1 VSRLRFVA
9 CIGGAD
15 VGVGWNTAAVINEMT
30 PDLPDAP
37 AGSLPPRA
45 QAELAGTA
53 WEGLPHVCTGQHGVP
68 DTPDILGAVLATDP
82 ARRVRAVGDLYRL
95 LLNREQVF
103 PATAPAALVLAR
115 LLDDPRTLAEGRW
128 ERRAGRRSLRA
139 ELLNWLA
146 SFADIARLDVEDGV
160 GTTQDLAAARAARP
174 ILHDHIAD
182 FCDDDEPLVREAA
195 LAATALLLADP
206 ALASSVP
213 RYAPAVR
220 EVLAVSA
227 DSYYRWIAR
236 ERLAAWGKDVTGLV
250 TAEDERRAALD
261 RAGELAEDPFGQ
273 DQEQAIRWLEEQPED
288 TAAPERLGRRRE
300 DRTTPRSAAS
310 QESAPEPPVVAPGS
324 EAGYC
329 GPWQIA
335 REEERAEWTF
345 TPYVGVGPL
354 NFGMT
359 LEEITRVLGEGPAVS
374 SYSHHG
380 EDQQLNYA
388 DFTESGIRALFHD
401 NRLGC
406 VAADALTG
414 PQVRL
419 DAAPLTGCAPS
430 QVEDWLVHR
439 PTRPGSLA
447 YSVAGDPVFADLGLA
462 IRSQRAGDV
471 VLTRPL
477 FLLHDWLD
485 LWHALPSEEWNCS

>member
-1 VSRLRFVA
+1 MSRLRFVA

-45 QAELAGTA
+45 QAELASTA

-160 GTTQDLAAARAARP
+160 GTTQDLATARAARP

-329 GPWQIA
+329 GPWRIA

-354 NFGMT
+354 HFGMT

-414 PQVRL
+414 PPGEIGRGPADRL
-419 DAAPLTGCAPS
+419 RTFPGGGLA
-430 QVEDWLVHR
+430 R
-439 PTRPGSLA
+439 PPPNTARQPGVQRRWRSGLRRPRPGDPLP
-447 YSVAGDPVFADLGLA
+447 AG
-462 IRSQRAGDV
+462 R
-471 VLTRPL
+471 
-477 FLLHDWLD
+477 
-485 LWHALPSEEWNCS
+485 

>member
-1 VSRLRFVA
+1 
-9 CIGGAD
+9 
-15 VGVGWNTAAVINEMT
+15 M
-30 PDLPDAP
+30 
-37 AGSLPPRA
+37 
-45 QAELAGTA
+45 
-53 WEGLPHVCTGQHGVP
+53 P
-68 DTPDILGAVLATDP
+68 DTPNILSAVLAPAP

-95 LLNREQVF
+95 LLNQEQVF
-103 PATAPAALVLAR
+103 PATAPAALVLAG
-115 LLDDPRTLAEGRW
+115 LLDDPRTLAEDRW

-160 GTTQDLAAARAARP
+160 GTAQNLAAAHAARP
-174 ILHDHIAD
+174 ILHDSIAD
-182 FCDDDEPLVREAA
+182 FCDADDPLVKEAA

-227 DSYYRWIAR
+227 DWYYRWIAR
-236 ERLAAWGKDVTGLV
+236 ERLAAWGEDVTSLV
-250 TAEDERRAALD
+250 TAEEERRAALD
-261 RAGELAEDPFGQ
+261 RAHVLAEDPFGEG
-273 DQEQAIRWLEEQPED
+273 QEQAIRWLEEQPED

-300 DRTTPRSAAS
+300 DRTAPIPAAPHN
-310 QESAPEPPVVAPGS
+310 SAPEPPVAAPGS
-324 EAGYC
+324 EAGYR
-329 GPWQIA
+329 GPWRIA
-335 REEERAEWTF
+335 WEEERAEWTF

-354 NFGMT
+354 HFGMT
-359 LEEITRVLGEGPAVS
+359 LEEITRALGEGPAVS

-380 EDQQLNYA
+380 KDQQLNYA
-388 DFTESGIRALFHD
+388 DFAESGIRALFHD
-401 NRLGC
+401 GRLGC

-419 DAAPLTGCAPS
+419 DAVPLTGCAPS
-430 QVEDWLVHR
+430 HVEDWLVHR
-439 PTRPGSLA
+439 TARPGSLA

>member
-1 VSRLRFVA
+1 
-9 CIGGAD
+9 
-15 VGVGWNTAAVINEMT
+15 MT
-30 PDLPDAP
+30 PDLSGAP
-37 AGSLPPRA
+37 AGSLPARA

-53 WEGLPHVCTGQHGVP
+53 WAELPHVCTGRHGVP
-68 DTPDILGAVLATDP
+68 DTPDILGSVLATDP

-95 LLNREQVF
+95 LLNQEQVF
-103 PATAPAALVLAR
+103 PATAPAALVLAC
-115 LLDDPRTLAEGRW
+115 LLDDPRTLSEDRW
-128 ERRAGRRSLRA
+128 EPRAGRRPLRA

-160 GTTQDLAAARAARP
+160 GTAQNLAAARTARP
-174 ILHDHIAD
+174 ILHDRIAD
-182 FCDDDEPLVREAA
+182 FCDVDDPLVKEAA

-206 ALASSVP
+206 ALASSAP

-236 ERLAAWGKDVTGLV
+236 ERLAAWGEDVTGLV
-250 TAEDERRAALD
+250 TAEEERRAALD
-261 RAGELAEDPFGQ
+261 RAGELAEDPFGGQ
-273 DQEQAIRWLEEQPED
+273 EQEQAIRWLEEQPED
-288 TAAPERLGRRRE
+288 TAAPKRLDRRRG
-300 DRTTPRSAAS
+300 DRTAPIPAAAPH
-310 QESAPEPPVVAPGS
+310 EPAPEPPVAVPGS
-324 EAGYC
+324 EAGYR
-329 GPWQIA
+329 GPWRIA
-335 REEERAEWTF
+335 RQEERAEWTF

-354 NFGMT
+354 HFGMT
-359 LEEITRVLGEGPAVS
+359 LEEIARVLGEGPAVS

-401 NRLGC
+401 GRLGC

-419 DAAPLTGCAPS
+419 DAAPLTGCTPS
-430 QVEDWLVHR
+430 HVEDWLVHR
-439 PTRPGSLA
+439 TTRPGSLA

-462 IRSQRAGDV
+462 IRSQRAGDI

-477 FLLHDWLD
+477 FLLPDWLD
-485 LWHALPSEEWNCS
+485 LWHALPGEEWNGS

>member
-1 VSRLRFVA
+1 MAR
-9 CIGGAD
+9 IGGAD
-15 VGVGWNTAAVINEMT
+15 VGVGWNTAVVINAMT
-30 PDLPDAP
+30 PDLSGAP
-37 AGSLPPRA
+37 ASPLPPRA

-53 WEGLPHVCTGQHGVP
+53 WEELPHVCTGRHGVP
-68 DTPDILGAVLATDP
+68 DTPDILGSVLAADP

-95 LLNREQVF
+95 LLNQEQVF
-103 PATAPAALVLAR
+103 PATAPAALVLAG
-115 LLDDPRTLAEGRW
+115 LLDDPRTLAEDRW

-160 GTTQDLAAARAARP
+160 GTAQNLAAARTARP
-174 ILHDHIAD
+174 ILHDRIAD
-182 FCDDDEPLVREAA
+182 FCDADDPLVKEAA

-206 ALASSVP
+206 ALTSSVP

-227 DSYYRWIAR
+227 DSHYRWIAR
-236 ERLAAWGKDVTGLV
+236 ERLAAWGEDVTGLV
-250 TAEDERRAALD
+250 TAEKERRAALD
-261 RAGELAEDPFGQ
+261 RAGALAEDPFGGQ
-273 DQEQAIRWLEEQPED
+273 EQEQAIRWLEGQPED
-288 TAAPERLGRRRE
+288 TAAPKRLGRRRE
-300 DRTTPRSAAS
+300 DRIAPIPAAPHKP
-310 QESAPEPPVVAPGS
+310 APEPPVAAPGS
-324 EAGYC
+324 EAGYR
-329 GPWQIA
+329 GPWRIA

-354 NFGMT
+354 HFGMT

-388 DFTESGIRALFHD
+388 DFAENGIRALFHD
-401 NRLGC
+401 GRLGC

-419 DAAPLTGCAPS
+419 DAAPLTGCALS
-430 QVEDWLVHR
+430 HVEDWLVHR
-439 PTRPGSLA
+439 TTRPGSLA